1 MWSDWLVFCDCGLHF
16 VCPLMNKDKE
26 AYGSFLIG
34 ETDCGKS
41 WILFWWAGPFSVN
54 LLTFCWWAGL
64 CPLPVVWP
72 EAKLLTHWRL
82 PDTHRQVWQSL
93 VATPSFSW
101 LPMHTGFGLCPPR
114 VCFPSPVKFC
124 NQIPL
129 ASRVKFPGAFQSL
142 CWIPGLGNLLWV
154 LELS

>member
-34 ETDCGKS
+34 ETDCGEG
-41 WILFWWAGPFSVN
+41 WILFWWAEPFSVN

-64 CPLPVVWP
+64 CPLSVVWP

-82 PDTHRQVWQSL
+82 PDTHRQVWLS
-93 VATPSFSW
+93 
-101 LPMHTGFGLCPPR
+101 
-114 VCFPSPVKFC
+114 
-124 NQIPL
+124 
-129 ASRVKFPGAFQSL
+129 
-142 CWIPGLGNLLWV
+142 LLWGHCFFLLAPHAHKV
-154 LELS
+154 WFVPSKSLFPQSCGGSVIKSHWHPDSNFLGLFSPFAGSQGWGICCGS